1 MTNGQ
6 TLEEFF
12 AKVKELSKAR
22 GRKENEMKDEL
33 TGKLTMEELIIKVK
47 EWGKARGLDK
57 TDPYRQAVKLQEEV
71 GELSAAI
78 LRDEFMEQ
86 EDAIGDILVVLINLC
101 VELDISDI
109 DDCLWCAYD
118 EIKDRKGK
126 TVDGVFIKE
135 EDLK

>member
-1 MTNGQ
+1 MKNGL

-12 AKVKELSKAR
+12 EKVEELIKAR
-22 GRKENEMKDEL
+22 RQKENEMKDEL
-33 TGKLTMEELIIKVK
+33 TDKLTMEELIIKVK

-71 GELSAAI
+71 GELAAAI
-78 LRDEFMEQ
+78 LRDEFIEQ

-126 TVDGVFIKE
+126 TVDGVFIKQ

>member
-1 MTNGQ
+1 MKNGQ

-12 AKVKELSKAR
+12 AKVEELGKAR
-22 GRKENEMKDEL
+22 SRKENEMKDEL
-33 TGKLTMEELIIKVK
+33 TGKLTMEQLIIKVK

-57 TDPYRQAVKLQEEV
+57 SDPYRQAVKLQEEV
-71 GELSAAI
+71 GELAAAI
-78 LRDEFMEQ
+78 LRDEFIEQ
-86 EDAIGDILVVLINLC
+86 EDAVGDILVVLINLC

-126 TVDGVFIKE
+126 TVDGVFIKQ